1 MKNSIAIS
9 IDGVYL
15 GDFDKKIPAPQ
26 FIEDNEDGVTF
37 LFDDIN
43 ELRQYKDSLPEDD
56 ESEASVLIGKINKE
70 LNKALSDHKIVLDSI
85 KEYAKGLFQ
94 FIFTGEGHRNDR
106 QHIFENVIAG
116 IEESSNSWELEQAV
130 KDSTFELGVFAL
142 NHKSR
147 FMSFA
152 HDHLVYNFDKIKEKL
167 LSDLKEL
174 RLALVG

>member
-1 MKNSIAIS
+1 MRNSIAIS
-9 IDGVYL
+9 IDGVSTSNF
-15 GDFDKKIPAPQ
+15 GNKIPAPQ
-26 FIEDNEDGVTF
+26 FIEDNEEGVTF

-56 ESEASVLIGKINKE
+56 ESETSVLLGKINKE
-70 LNKALSDHKIVLDSI
+70 LNKALLDHKIVLDAI
-85 KEYAKGLFQ
+85 KEYARGLFS

-106 QHIFENVIAG
+106 QHIFEDVLAG

-130 KDSTFELGVFAL
+130 KDSTFELGVLAL

-152 HDHLVYNFDKIKEKL
+152 HDHQVYNFNKIREKL

-174 RLALVG
+174 RLTLV